1 MRFRFTRRFARRAG
15 FFFVNRPDFVRDRFR
30 FAMAFP
36 FATFLALAGLAT
48 RTLIPPGLSDDAT
61 FIHLITAAHNH
72 ETGRVERQD
81 RQIPRPKVVL
91 VFHEPAVSSFF
102 SHIDRRQEMT

>member
-1 MRFRFTRRFARRAG
+1 LSGLRFRFTRRFARRAG

-48 RTLIPPGLSDDAT
+48 RTLIPPDLAFDAT
-61 FIHLITAAHNH
+61 FRYPISAAHEHNPRSI
-72 ETGRVERQD
+72 ESD
-81 RQIPRPKVVL
+81 YRQILRSEIVL
-91 VFHEPAVSSFF
+91 VF
-102 SHIDRRQEMT
+102 D